1 METIFSDLVNGNLV
15 DARLR
20 AGRRSFE
27 KLFRWALE
35 EMGWSSAKALAAAS
49 YLKGTGT
56 FQAYCDAEES
66 P

>member
-1 METIFSDLVNGNLV
+1 METIFRDLENGNLT

-20 AGRRSFE
+20 GGRRSFE
-27 KLFRWALE
+27 QLFRWALE
-35 EMGWSSAKALAAAS
+35 ELGWSSAKSLAVAA

-56 FQAYCDAEES
+56 FQAYCDAEEM